1 MCLLSPPGSQIRLH
15 WQVLLRPHVYIRHPL
30 KSRKKLSK
38 LLERVLS
45 HTDIVGEASQQQ
57 MLPLHRQ
64 VFLGFNAG
72 LHEVHISN
80 CFFFL
85 KTGAWMSWPV
95 QLNCQFCWSKLSIR
109 LDKCGIIWSLSYH
122 HSMIRLIF
130 IFLPIFFAFTF
141 SFSSWMRLLIWQLL
155 S

>member
-1 MCLLSPPGSQIRLH
+1 MCLLSPPGSQILLH
-15 WQVLLRPHVYIRHPL
+15 WQVLLRPHVYIRRPL

-38 LLERVLS
+38 LLERSVLSVLS
-45 HTDIVGEASQQQ
+45 HTDIVGEAAEQQ

-72 LHEVHISN
+72 LHEGRISN
-80 CFFFL
+80 CFFFFL

-95 QLNCQFCWSKLSIR
+95 QLNCLFCWSKLSIR

-130 IFLPIFFAFTF
+130 IFLPI
-141 SFSSWMRLLIWQLL
+141 LLLL
-155 S
+155 LFLFPVGQGS